1 MKNMVKG
8 LEIKDLNI
16 FADNVIKMII
26 PFTQVFLKTDG
37 VFSEV
42 DDAPYVPQSCSK
54 CHQGGDGGKSP
65 ITCTCC
71 HYHRSVDPFNATKRT
86 F

>member
-8 LEIKDLNI
+8 LEIKHLNI

-26 PFTQVFLKTDG
+26 PFIQVFLKTDG

-42 DDAPYVPQSCSK
+42 DDAPYVPQNCYE
-54 CHQGGDGGKSP
+54 CHQSKQP